1 MSSLLAG
8 IDGCRKGWVAAIAPV
23 DDWTNVRVQVFQR
36 FSDIVEFG
44 SFARIAVD
52 MPIGLPEKAG
62 PGGRG
67 PENAIRRLL
76 GARRSSVFSVPA
88 RCAVYTEKYEDAC
101 EIAFAHSEPPKKISR
116 QAHAIFPKI
125 REIDGLLRD
134 NVALRDIVH
143 EVHPE
148 LAFWRLNGEKPL
160 RYGKKVRGRP
170 ASTGLDERRQLLLS
184 AGLTNEIIAAK
195 APRGA
200 GVDDMLDALAGLF
213 VAKRLVQGLA
223 EPFPSS
229 PIRDNHGL
237 LMAIWA

>member
-1 MSSLLAG
+1 MTSLIAG
-8 IDGCRKGWVAAIAPV
+8 IDGCRHGWVAAIAPA
-23 DDWTNVRVQVFQR
+23 DQWTEVQVRVFPR

-44 SFARIAVD
+44 SFVHIAID

-67 PENAIRRLL
+67 PERAIRPLL

-88 RCAVYTEKYEDAC
+88 RCAVYTEKYADAC
-101 EIAFAHSEPPKKISR
+101 TVALMHSDPPRKISR
-116 QAHAIFPKI
+116 QAHAIFYKI
-125 REIDGLLRD
+125 RELDGLLRD
-134 NVALRDIVH
+134 NAELRDIVH

-160 RYGKKVRGRP
+160 QFGKKVRGRP
-170 ASTGLDERRQLLLS
+170 ATNGLDERRKLLLS
-184 AGLTNEIIAAK
+184 AGLPNAIVSSK

-213 VAKRLVQGLA
+213 VAKRLVEGTA
-223 EPFPSS
+223 EPFPKS

>member
-1 MSSLLAG
+1 MTSLLAG
-8 IDGCRKGWVAAIAPV
+8 IDGCRKGWVAAIAPTN
-23 DDWTNVRVQVFQR
+23 DWTNVQIHVFPR
-36 FSDIVEFG
+36 FSDIIEFG
-44 SFARIAVD
+44 SFARIAID
-52 MPIGLPEKAG
+52 MPIGLPEIAG

-67 PENAIRRLL
+67 PEKAIRPLL

-101 EIAFAHSEPPKKISR
+101 AIALEHSDPPKKISR

-125 REIDGLLRD
+125 REIDGILRD
-134 NVALRDIVH
+134 NPALRDIVH

-148 LAFWRLNGEKPL
+148 LAFWRINGETPL
-160 RYGKKVRGRP
+160 QYGKKVRGRQ
-170 ASTGLDERRQLLLS
+170 ATEGLDERRKLLVS
-184 AGLTNEIIAAK
+184 AGLTNAIVSAK

-213 VAKRLVQGLA
+213 VARRLMEGRA
-223 EPFPSS
+223 ETFPKS

>member
-1 MSSLLAG
+1 MTSLLAG
-8 IDGCRKGWVAAIAPV
+8 IDGCRKGWVAAIAPT
-23 DDWTNVRVQVFQR
+23 DDWTNVRVLVFQR
-36 FSDIVEFG
+36 FSDIIEFG

-52 MPIGLPEKAG
+52 MPIGLPENAG

-67 PENAIRRLL
+67 PEKTIRPLL

-88 RCAVYTEKYEDAC
+88 RCAVYTEKYDEAC
-101 EIAFAHSEPPKKISR
+101 AVALEHSDPPKKISR

-125 REIDGLLRD
+125 REIDGILQ
-134 NVALRDIVH
+134 NNAALRDIVH

-148 LAFWRLNGEKPL
+148 LAFWRLNGETPL

-170 ASTGLDERRQLLLS
+170 ASEGLDERRKLLLS
-184 AGLTNEIIAAK
+184 AGLTDAIVSGK

-200 GVDDMLDALAGLF
+200 GIDDVLDALAGLV
-213 VAKRLVQGLA
+213 VAKRLMQGLA
-223 EPFPSS
+223 EPFPKS
-229 PIRDNHGL
+229 PSRDNYGL

>member
-1 MSSLLAG
+1 MTTLIAG
-8 IDGCRKGWVAAIAPV
+8 IDGCRHGWVAAIAPV
-23 DDWTNVRVQVFQR
+23 DHWTNVQVHVFPR
-36 FSDIVEFG
+36 FSDLVEFG
-44 SFARIAVD
+44 SFSRIAID
-52 MPIGLPEKAG
+52 MPIGLPERAG

-67 PENAIRRLL
+67 PENAIRPLL
-76 GARRSSVFSVPA
+76 GRRRSSVFSVPA

-101 EIAFAHSEPPKKISR
+101 SIASMHSDPPRKISR

-134 NVALRDIVH
+134 NPELRDIVH

-160 RYGKKVRGRP
+160 QFGKKVRGRP
-170 ASTGLDERRQLLLS
+170 ASEGLDERRKLLLS
-184 AGLTNEIIAAK
+184 AGLTKAIVSAK

-200 GVDDMLDALAGLF
+200 GIDDMLDALAGLF
-213 VAKRLVQGLA
+213 VAKRLVDGLA
-223 EPFPSS
+223 EPFPNS
-229 PIRDNHGL
+229 PSRDNHGL